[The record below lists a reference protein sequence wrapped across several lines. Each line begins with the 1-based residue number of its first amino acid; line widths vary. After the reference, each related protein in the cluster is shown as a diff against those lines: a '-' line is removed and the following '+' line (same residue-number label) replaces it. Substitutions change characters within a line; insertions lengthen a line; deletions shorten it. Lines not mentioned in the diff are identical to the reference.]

1 MPEQWR
7 VEHLPP
13 DLGPHAIT
21 MNETEQKIQERLTHA
36 MIELRSASAFLPFG
50 KAATPAE
57 EELGV
62 ALEELA
68 EKAGE
73 LRKWVQDGINKHLE
87 DFEP

>member
-21 MNETEQKIQERLTHA
+21 
-36 MIELRSASAFLPFG
+36 
-50 KAATPAE
+50 
-57 EELGV
+57 
-62 ALEELA
+62 
-68 EKAGE
+68 AGE